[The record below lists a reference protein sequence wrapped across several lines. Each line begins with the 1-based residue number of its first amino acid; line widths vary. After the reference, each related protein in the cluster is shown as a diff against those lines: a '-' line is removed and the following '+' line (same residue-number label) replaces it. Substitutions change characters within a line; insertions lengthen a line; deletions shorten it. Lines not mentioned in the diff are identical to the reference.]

1 MSLQQV
7 LGADIIE
14 KLYKT
19 SSKTVTKCEPSVSS
33 ISKDSTQDK
42 PTAKL
47 KAKAIAE
54 LTGKSKLPTPQNDI
68 KPVSPQINAQ
78 VPPAKVKKCKK
89 NPGFAKIMAT
99 GVAMSAAG
107 SSETTAS
114 PAVVP
119 IGM

>member
-1 MSLQQV
+1 M
-7 LGADIIE
+7 
-14 KLYKT
+14 
-19 SSKTVTKCEPSVSS
+19 TKCEPP
-33 ISKDSTQDK
+33 ILQAKNDSQDK
-42 PTAKL
+42 ATAKL

-54 LTGKSKLPTPQNDI
+54 LTLRATPTPQKDI
-68 KPVSPQINAQ
+68 IPEPPQIKAP
-78 VPPAKVKKCKK
+78 VPQAKVKKGKK